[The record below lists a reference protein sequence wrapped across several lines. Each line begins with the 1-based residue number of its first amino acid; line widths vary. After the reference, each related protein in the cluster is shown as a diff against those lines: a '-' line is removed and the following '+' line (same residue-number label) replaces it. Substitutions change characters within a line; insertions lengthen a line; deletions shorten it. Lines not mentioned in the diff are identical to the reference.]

1 MTEQGHDDPFPRP
14 DPNGRCRFGQET
26 FAGVRGNGRDAPKAA
41 LLGALTMPPFR
52 SNPDRVSPLEGPESE
67 RRKLPQ
73 SVKFGHRGLAN
84 KAVPAGW
91 IRRIVDARFAM
102 Q

>member
-73 SVKFGHRGLAN
+73 SVKVGHPGRAN

-91 IRRIVDARFAM
+91 IRRIMGARFAM